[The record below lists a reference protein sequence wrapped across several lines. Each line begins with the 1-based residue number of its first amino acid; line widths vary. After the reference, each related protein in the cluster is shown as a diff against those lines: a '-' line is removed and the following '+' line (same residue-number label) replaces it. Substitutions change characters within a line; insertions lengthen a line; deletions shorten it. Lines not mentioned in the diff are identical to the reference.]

1 MEKKD
6 FMDEGEK
13 IITSIRQIQQQL
25 AAARS
30 AFENVTDEA
39 LIDSY
44 IYEIRAL
51 HKKYE
56 YFLREA
62 KEMGLTAEHSRKIS

>member
-1 MEKKD
+1 MGRRELW
-6 FMDEGEK
+6 DEGEK
-13 IITSIRQIQQQL
+13 IITSIRQIQCQL
-25 AAARS
+25 ESARS
-30 AFENVTDEA
+30 AFANVTDEA

-62 KEMGLTAEHSRKIS
+62 KALGLSVEPDRKIS